1 MGGGSSG
8 GRAAVTDVVA
18 RRASLYVASVTE
30 AVVLLAWAVGEAPTP
45 VRFLFAALF
54 VAVVAHAAR
63 LRATRR
69 LATVGA
75 VGVDVARWGL
85 LPWGEVAQ
93 VRIWRPR
100 SRLPLMTPARR
111 LQFMPVTGPAP
122 PALREDRIVPARL
135 EDAVVAVVHRFS
147 PVPVRYEGPEASD
160 TRADRVR
167 PWTQRLGVAGVVAVS
182 LAMVPV
188 PGYEVRGPASASR
201 VTVAVGAG
209 EDRRVVRSQRI
220 HYLAV
225 WSLPAFVGAALW
237 TEFAAE
243 GTLVHDESGF
253 ARDDLQRAARVDNAA
268 AATAAVAAAL
278 RHLGCEAVV
287 MSGVEVIAVADR
299 SPARAAVRPGDVIV
313 AIDGEPTP
321 DRHAF
326 EQRLLARPGGAV
338 LTVRSGGG
346 LVGLRAERVPTR
358 TGLGLLLANSAVEV
372 AGTNSPEVAL
382 DVSSRLG
389 GPSSGLAWALS
400 VLEALDTSTTP
411 GPVVA
416 ATGTIRPDGT
426 VGPVGDIEVKAA
438 AARRLGADV
447 LLVPV
452 GQDDEARRRSG
463 PRLQVVPVGTLGEAA
478 GIVFPVGLRPAV
490 GCAGT

>member
-1 MGGGSSG
+1 MGGRSSG

-18 RRASLYVASVTE
+18 RRASLYVASATE

-45 VRFLFAALF
+45 VRSLFAALF
-54 VAVVAHAAR
+54 VIVVAHAAR

-100 SRLPLMTPARR
+100 SRLPFMTRARR
-111 LQFMPVTGPAP
+111 LEFMPVTGPAP
-122 PALREDRIVPARL
+122 PALREDRVAPARL

-147 PVPVRYEGPEASD
+147 PVPVRYEGPEASA
-160 TRADRVR
+160 TRADRAR
-167 PWTQRLGVAGVVAVS
+167 PWSQRLGVAGVVAVS

-209 EDRRVVRSQRI
+209 EDRRVVRSHRI

-225 WSLPAFVGAALW
+225 WTLPAFVGAALW
-237 TEFAAE
+237 TKFAAE

-287 MSGVEVIAVADR
+287 TSGVEVIAVADR

-313 AIDGEPTP
+313 AVDGEPTP
-321 DRHAF
+321 DRRAL
-326 EQRLLARPGGAV
+326 EQRLLARPGPAV
-338 LTVRSGGG
+338 LTVGSDGG
-346 LVGLRAERVPTR
+346 LVGLRPVRVPTR
-358 TGLGLLLANSAVEV
+358 TELGLLLANSAVEV
-372 AGTNSPEVAL
+372 AGTRSPEVAL

-400 VLEALDTSTTP
+400 VLEALDTSKTP

-416 ATGTIRPDGT
+416 ATGTIRPDGA

-438 AARRLGADV
+438 AGRRLAADV
-447 LLVPV
+447 MLVPV
-452 GQDDEARRRSG
+452 GQEDKARRRSG
-463 PRLQVVPVGTLGEAA
+463 PNLRVVPVRTLGEAA
-478 GIVFPVGLRPAV
+478 RIVFPVGLRPAV
-490 GCAGT
+490 GCAST